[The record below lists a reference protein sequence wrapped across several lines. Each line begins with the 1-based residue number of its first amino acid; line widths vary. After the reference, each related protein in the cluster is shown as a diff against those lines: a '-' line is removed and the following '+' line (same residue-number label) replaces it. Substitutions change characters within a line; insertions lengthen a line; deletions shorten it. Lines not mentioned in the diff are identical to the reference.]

1 MANDASNLVL
11 LYSVSPRPGGRG
23 VPVTYHS
30 RQCPQRRGRQE
41 GPGEAGVC
49 TRASWSTGCPGVAL
63 KTGRLHCLC
72 PPPTLQVPHQ
82 PTTPNPLGVQVLLA
96 PPQAPDHLT
105 CWVTPILPSLQT
117 PLISSSEL
125 VIPPVSFSLDSE
137 NPVLFLHS
145 PHALCLPPPRLA
157 CCPTVTGPPHYSL

>member
-1 MANDASNLVL
+1 MMLELGSFVQCVPTARWTWCSCYIPLETMPTMQRSSGGSWRGWCLHSGLLVHRL
-11 LYSVSPRPGGRG
+11 PRCG
-23 VPVTYHS
+23 S
-30 RQCPQRRGRQE
+30 KDRQTPL
-41 GPGEAGVC
+41 
-49 TRASWSTGCPGVAL
+49 SL
-63 KTGRLHCLC
+63 
-72 PPPTLQVPHQ
+72 PPPLQVPHQ

-117 PLISSSEL
+117 PIISRSEL